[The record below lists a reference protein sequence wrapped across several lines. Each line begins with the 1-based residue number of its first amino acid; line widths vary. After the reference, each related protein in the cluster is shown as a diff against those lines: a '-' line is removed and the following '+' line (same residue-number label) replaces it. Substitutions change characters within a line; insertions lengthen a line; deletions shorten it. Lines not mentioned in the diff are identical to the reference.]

1 VELDGGHAELHRLTR
16 RRLVLAAGCGLC
28 GAVPLQAAAAT
39 AATPIDPRLAELLRE
54 RRSLWIRRGEEELRA
69 TYWTATSGRNQDEY
83 LRLCWI
89 MRDLQAD
96 RVFAMSRA
104 LLDTLAGVQAWLASS
119 GILAPIELH
128 SGYRTRRTNNATEGA
143 ARDSRHVVGQAADIS
158 VRGVTS
164 IKLAGLASV
173 LGRGGTGFYVG
184 RGFVHVDSGDER
196 IWLDQ
201 GKPKA
206 TVSGG

>member
-1 VELDGGHAELHRLTR
+1 M
-16 RRLVLAAGCGLC
+16 
-28 GAVPLQAAAAT
+28 
-39 AATPIDPRLAELLRE
+39 DPRLAELLRE
-54 RRSLWIRRGEEELRA
+54 RRTLWVRRGAEEVRA

-89 MRDLQAD
+89 MRDLRAD

-104 LLDTLAGVQAWLASS
+104 LLDTLAGVQAWLDHS
-119 GILAPIELH
+119 GIRAPIELS
-128 SGYRTRRTNNATEGA
+128 SGYRTQKTNKATEGA

-158 VRGVTS
+158 VPGVTS
-164 IKLAGLASV
+164 VKLAGLASV

-201 GKPKA
+201 GKAKTAAP
-206 TVSGG
+206 GG

>member
-1 VELDGGHAELHRLTR
+1 M
-16 RRLVLAAGCGLC
+16 
-28 GAVPLQAAAAT
+28 
-39 AATPIDPRLAELLRE
+39 DPRLAELLRE
-54 RRSLWIRRGEEELRA
+54 RRTLWVRRGDEEVRA
-69 TYWTATSGRNQDEY
+69 TYWTAAAGRNQDEY

-89 MRDLQAD
+89 MRDIRAD
-96 RVFAMSRA
+96 RVFAMNRA
-104 LLDTLAGVQAWLASS
+104 LLDTLAGVQAWLARS
-119 GILAPIELH
+119 GIQAPIELH
-128 SGYRTRRTNNATEGA
+128 SGYRTQKTNNATEGA

-164 IKLAGLASV
+164 VKLAGLASV

-201 GKPKA
+201 RKSKA
-206 TVSGG
+206 APGG

>member
-1 VELDGGHAELHRLTR
+1 VKAVDHDGAHQEAHRLTR
-16 RRLVLAAGCGLC
+16 RRLVLAAGCSVC
-28 GAVPLQAAAAT
+28 GAVPLRVQAAQAAM
-39 AATPIDPRLAELLRE
+39 DPRLAELLGE
-54 RRSLWIRRGEEELRA
+54 RRTLWVRRGDEEVQA
-69 TYWTATSGRNQDEY
+69 TYWTAAAGRNQDEY

-89 MRDLQAD
+89 MRDVRAD
-96 RVFAMSRA
+96 RVFAMNRE
-104 LLDTLAGVQAWLASS
+104 LLDTLAGVQAWLVRS
-119 GILAPIELH
+119 GIQAPIELH
-128 SGYRTRRTNNATEGA
+128 SGYRTRKTNNATEGA

-164 IKLAGLASV
+164 VKLAGLASV

-201 GKPKA
+201 GKSKA
-206 TVSGG
+206 APGG